1 MTLTCMPWTEI
12 HEIRVVDARG
22 RVVFGPCAPVLC
34 GATNGTELWNLG
46 ADLWPEG
53 LYQLMLRTK
62 GGWTTRKVL
71 RINER

>member
-1 MTLTCMPWTEI
+1 
-12 HEIRVVDARG
+12 
-22 RVVFGPCAPVLC
+22 VLC